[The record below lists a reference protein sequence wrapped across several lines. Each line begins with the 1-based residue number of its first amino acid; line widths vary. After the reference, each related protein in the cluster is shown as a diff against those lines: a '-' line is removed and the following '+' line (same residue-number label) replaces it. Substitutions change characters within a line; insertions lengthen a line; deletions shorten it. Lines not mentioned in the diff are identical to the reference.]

1 MNAKV
6 TDPRIVQVC
15 HLVAGLL
22 VHVKLHLPK
31 VRIGSFQQAQRD
43 HINGAEAVFG
53 QPVEPS
59 C

>member
-6 TDPRIVQVC
+6 TNPRIVQVC

-22 VHVKLHLPK
+22 VHVKLHLSK
-31 VRIGSFQQAQRD
+31 VRIESFQQAQRG
-43 HINGAEAVFG
+43 HINGAVAEFG